1 MSNIISSH
9 KDQGFFFFLA
19 ALHLRGYMLVFSGC
33 GEWGLL
39 FVIVRGIFIAMASLV
54 AEHKL

>member
-1 MSNIISSH
+1 MSSH

>member
-1 MSNIISSH
+1 MSNIRSSH
-9 KDQGFFFFLA
+9 KDQGFVFFLA
-19 ALHLRGYMLVFSGC
+19 VLHLRGYMLVFSGC